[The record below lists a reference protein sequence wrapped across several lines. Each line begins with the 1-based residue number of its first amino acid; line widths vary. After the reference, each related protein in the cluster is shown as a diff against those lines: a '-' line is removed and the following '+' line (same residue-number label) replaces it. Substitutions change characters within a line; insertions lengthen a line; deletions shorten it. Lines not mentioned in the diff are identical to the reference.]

1 MCWFLY
7 AHHSCVFSGRRSVS
21 SNELT
26 DHHEVAQHI
35 RIKVRRADLVSFAQL
50 VTFEDLRAAGLKV
63 AVGFNEQLHR
73 VSSAAVPPYLQKME
87 YRDGGYAIL
96 RALWDLERQPGW
108 QGYATIE
115 EICAVGQKYCN
126 VSLKNDHWSG
136 NDHGYGWESNKSLC
150 KYDLIKV
157 EKSCQRVFPPEAAQ
171 QLLGMPS
178 ESWTTAT
185 VGKSLSGEEAI
196 QALSLAPDELQGSVW
211 QKGGAKP
218 GRRFGAVKPMRLGTT
233 PLHIQSLKLS
243 YTVKSQRMAGTLVCI
258 NSSSG
263 QHLPED
269 SSDDE
274 FGLRGFLGFR

>member
-1 MCWFLY
+1 MRW
-7 AHHSCVFSGRRSVS
+7 
-21 SNELT
+21 LT
-26 DHHEVAQHI
+26 DPDG
-35 RIKVRRADLVSFAQL
+35 KYDYADLVSFAQL

-157 EKSCQRVFPPEAAQ
+157 EKSCQRVGNSFRSARRQVRVNDEGKRFVPKMLEKFSEQDDPLESGGIAHLCPKNRYKLYRP
-171 QLLGMPS
+171 QLM
-178 ESWTTAT
+178 
-185 VGKSLSGEEAI
+185 
-196 QALSLAPDELQGSVW
+196 GSS
-211 QKGGAKP
+211 
-218 GRRFGAVKPMRLGTT
+218 RFRCRK
-233 PLHIQSLKLS
+233 
-243 YTVKSQRMAGTLVCI
+243 
-258 NSSSG
+258 N
-263 QHLPED
+263 E
-269 SSDDE
+269 
-274 FGLRGFLGFR
+274 